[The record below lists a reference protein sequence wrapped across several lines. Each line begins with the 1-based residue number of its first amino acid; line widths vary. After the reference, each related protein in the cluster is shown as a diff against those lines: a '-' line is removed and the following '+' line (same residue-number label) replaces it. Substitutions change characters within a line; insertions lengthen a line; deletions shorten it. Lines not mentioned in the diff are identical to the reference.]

1 MRRRTLRERL
11 ASRLIA
17 AFAERGIEAAVLPDA
32 FDPAQGHWR
41 SSHRS
46 DALRWEA
53 SIRVNRDGRWVG
65 SRVGSYSTMR
75 DCAQNSVVLVP
86 ASRGEWF
93 VELDGASARHPAAAN
108 AAASN

>member
-1 MRRRTLRERL
+1 
-11 ASRLIA
+11 
-17 AFAERGIEAAVLPDA
+17 
-32 FDPAQGHWR
+32 
-41 SSHRS
+41 
-46 DALRWEA
+46 
-53 SIRVNRDGRWVG
+53 
-65 SRVGSYSTMR
+65 MR